1 MKAGIKKLF
10 NYYDYIN
17 YYGTRMFASAAT
29 DAMPARF
36 NSVLFTGSYRECM
49 NRLDPIGLEGSV
61 EDLQKRVA
69 YRR

>member
-17 YYGTRMFASAAT
+17 HYGTRMFAIAAI
-29 DAMPARF
+29 DAMPARY
-36 NSVLFTGSYRECM
+36 NSVLFTGSYQECM
-49 NRLDPIGLEGSV
+49 NRLDPVGLEGSL